1 MIILTSIEE
10 KNATNLKRVL
20 LTVVGCVVG
29 SLFLYLAFRG
39 VSWNDL
45 KTGMGQMR
53 PFYLLPAGLFVLMCQ
68 IVRTLRFR
76 VIISPFSDLSI
87 RCLWDVTNIWV
98 AANVIMPA
106 RLGELARP
114 YLLQSRGV
122 SFSSTFGA
130 VMVERFFD
138 LSGLLFLLGVVLWNS
153 PQLPRLYTVFGG
165 ALLLLLIVGYSLV
178 LIILNNQEKFQA
190 VVYKLVSILPERPAA
205 FISRF
210 LRRLIAG
217 LGIMASPKKA
227 LLISMYSIILWV
239 LFSCITYTFLLAFSI
254 EAPFLVAVT
263 IQVLMALGIAL
274 PSAPGFIG
282 TFHAV
287 GRYALALFGVNAV
300 VAVAFAT
307 AYHLFVLTTSLLLG
321 LWSYATSDFK
331 LYHEMF
337 SASADEESVSKM
349 KVDTSV
355 S

>member
-1 MIILTSIEE
+1 VGYGL
-10 KNATNLKRVL
+10 VL
-20 LTVVGCVVG
+20 L
-29 SLFLYLAFRG
+29 
-39 VSWNDL
+39 
-45 KTGMGQMR
+45 
-53 PFYLLPAGLFVLMCQ
+53 
-68 IVRTLRFR
+68 
-76 VIISPFSDLSI
+76 
-87 RCLWDVTNIWV
+87 
-98 AANVIMPA
+98 
-106 RLGELARP
+106 
-114 YLLQSRGV
+114 
-122 SFSSTFGA
+122 
-130 VMVERFFD
+130 
-138 LSGLLFLLGVVLWNS
+138 
-153 PQLPRLYTVFGG
+153 
-165 ALLLLLIVGYSLV
+165 
-178 LIILNNQEKFQA
+178 ILNNQEKFQA
-190 VVYKLVSILPERPAA
+190 VVYRLVSVLPERPAA

-217 LGIMASPKKA
+217 FGIMASPKKA

-239 LFSCITYTFLLAFSI
+239 LFSCIVYTFLLAFSI